1 MIPENQRGVV
11 FVAII
16 AIIVSMWTY
25 TQYLSDKD
33 KVRQSYLSDK
43 DKVRQSYILN
53 RALDKLAEQQNLL
66 QNYYG
71 KLQKAQS
78 KIKREWR

>member
-25 TQYLSDKD
+25 KQYLSDKHEA
-33 KVRQSYLSDK
+33 RQT
-43 DKVRQSYILN
+43 YILKH
-53 RALDKLAEQQNLL
+53 ALDKLLEQQNLL
-66 QNYYG
+66 QNYYDNE
-71 KLQKAQS
+71 K
-78 KIKREWR
+78 